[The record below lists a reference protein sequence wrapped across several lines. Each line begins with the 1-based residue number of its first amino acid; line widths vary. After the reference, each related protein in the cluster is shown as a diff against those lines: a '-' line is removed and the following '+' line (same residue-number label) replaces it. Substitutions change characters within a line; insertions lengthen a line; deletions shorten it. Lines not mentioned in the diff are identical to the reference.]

1 MIMDTDLKPLW
12 GSPNMGNRT
21 LLDSSKGPT
30 VGSLINVDGITATV
44 VNTFINEGKLYVT
57 YRIGNEVFTKEYT
70 SGVIY
75 G

>member
-1 MIMDTDLKPLW
+1 MDTDLKPLW
-12 GSPNMGNRT
+12 GRPHMGDNA

-44 VNTFINEGKLYVT
+44 VNTFINEGKMYIT
-57 YRIGNEVFTKEYT
+57 YRIGSEIFTKEYK
-70 SGVIY
+70 SSVIC